1 MVVLFVVSPALPLQE
16 MMNAAQKEE
25 LNSVNTI
32 RDTLKIFQR
41 IDRIAAF
48 TCITDNPVSC
58 CRSCDLRNN
67 IHTCLL

>member
-1 MVVLFVVSPALPLQE
+1 VLVESLSPTHLQE

-25 LNSVNTI
+25 LYSVNII

-48 TCITDNPVSC
+48 TCITDIPVSH
-58 CRSCDLRNN
+58 CRSCDLING
-67 IHTCLL
+67 TSVTGDT